1 MSLRDQGSMEGLQFT
16 NITIESLF
24 YERIWL
30 GGAEP
35 IHITA
40 MPRAVN
46 VEVGCPDP
54 FPHLSTACT
63 CNCHAQV
70 CQRQRLFSLVPA
82 LQHLHA
88 SAHDGAYSLMP
99 DVQT

>member
-1 MSLRDQGSMEGLQFT
+1 MTLRDHGSIQGLQFT

-24 YERIWL
+24 YERLWL

-46 VEVGCPDP
+46 TEVKI
-54 FPHLSTACT
+54 CT
-63 CNCHAQV
+63 SSMMSKLTKISCSFRAVQ
-70 CQRQRLFSLVPA
+70 QSQS
-82 LQHLHA
+82 
-88 SAHDGAYSLMP
+88 SAICR
-99 DVQT
+99 